1 MLHSKSYQLSG
12 HNLTLIHLPF
22 HYMPFQTYHFTTC
35 CSNHTISPHTV
46 PIIPFHHI
54 PFQSYHFT
62 TCCSNHTISLHAVP
76 IISFCFR
83 QKKSS
88 RSCQDPVK
96 APPKPTE
103 ISECPAKPNQNLA
116 NNLRRPWQ
124 SPKDFRRPWQKP
136 PKLYSTASSGVS
148 PLCKVLIFCA
158 MLILVTPLLEYLSL
172 LWGTLR
178 KSELPVAG

>member
-1 MLHSKSYQLSG
+1 MLFQL
-12 HNLTLIHLPF
+12 
-22 HYMPFQTYHFTTC
+22 YHFTTC
-35 CSNHTISPHTV
+35 CSNHTISLHAI
-46 PIIPFHHI
+46 PIIPFHHML
-54 PFQSYHFT
+54 FQSYHFT

-76 IISFCFR
+76 IIRFCFR

-116 NNLRRPWQ
+116 NNLRRSWQ

-148 PLCKVLIFCA
+148 LLWKTLIFCA
-158 MLILVTPLLEYLSL
+158 MLILVTPLLEYLPL
-172 LWGTLR
+172 LWCTLKR
-178 KSELPVAG
+178 SALPVAG

>member
-22 HYMPFQTYHFTTC
+22 HHML
-35 CSNHTISPHTV
+35 
-46 PIIPFHHI
+46 
-54 PFQSYHFT
+54 FQSFHFT

-76 IISFCFR
+76 IIRFCFR

-148 PLCKVLIFCA
+148 LLWKTLIFCA
-158 MLILVTPLLEYLSL
+158 MLILVTPLLEHHMSGYPHTAGINPLT
-172 LWGTLR
+172 GTPIHATGAPWR
-178 KSELPVAG
+178 DQHCQ